1 MVKQKNLSILSFV
14 LVSFCLNLSQAQ
26 TEESVLKGINILP
39 PAPAPAPAPAAAP
52 RPAPTTT
59 PGALGS
65 SGAGFGAGNGTNPQ
79 SGLPDAAVTGDSILT
94 PNVSPG
100 KFAEYQSICRT
111 REYDKLKFQARDTYV
126 AKTEELQQKAKA
138 LLEQKSG
145 FDLTEGFRLL
155 LDLFSQDDL
164 ETFKQLHLHM
174 KKQKLSQMDNE
185 TLNGLNGLAIKNL
198 RLARES
204 FLKALQT
211 DDKNEFVL
219 LALAEVYIKE
229 LNFYEAGAIYEDLN
243 KIKKNAYLA
252 ELCET
257 MVLNSLNADGE
268 KTCLQAARKFPDNPY
283 PLIFAG
289 ITHREREDM
298 SKALSMFKRSLNIRP
313 TEMGYA
319 CLAEL
324 SLIED
329 RSAEAIQYFKLGL
342 ERSPFSPRAL
352 LGLAWTEIKNRDY
365 NAALETFKKACKTGN
380 SSYETELRKAY
391 KKLNDEKVAG
401 AERFMQLA
409 QNCN

>member
-1 MVKQKNLSILSFV
+1 MVKQRKISLFSF
-14 LVSFCLNLSQAQ
+14 LFISFCLSLSQAQ
-26 TEESVLKGINILP
+26 TEESILKGINILP
-39 PAPAPAPAPAAAP
+39 APAPPPAPAP
-52 RPAPTTT
+52 RPAPSPSPSGLNST
-59 PGALGS
+59 
-65 SGAGFGAGNGTNPQ
+65 GAGFGTGGNTNPQ
-79 SGLPDAAVTGDSILT
+79 SGLPDAAVTSDSILT

-100 KFAEYQSICRT
+100 KFAEYESICRT
-111 REYDKLKFQARDTYV
+111 REYDKSKFQARDAFL
-126 AKTEELQQKAKA
+126 AKTEELRKKAKT
-138 LLEQKSG
+138 LLDQKGGVS
-145 FDLTEGFRLL
+145 LAEGFKLL
-155 LDLFSQDDL
+155 QDLLAQEDV
-164 ETFKQLHLHM
+164 ETFKQLHLHL
-174 KKQKLSQMDNE
+174 KKQKLTQMDNE
-185 TLNGLNGLAIKNL
+185 ILNGLNGIAIKNM
-198 RLARES
+198 RVARES
-204 FLKALQT
+204 FLKALQS

-219 LALAEVYIKE
+219 LNLAEVYIKE

-268 KTCLQAARKFPDNPY
+268 KVCLQAARKFPDNPY

-298 SKALSMFKRSLNIRP
+298 TRALGMFKRSLNVRP

-329 RSAEAIQYFKLGL
+329 RSAEAIQYFKLSL
-342 ERSPFSPRAL
+342 QISPFSPRAL

-365 NAALETFKKACKTGN
+365 NGALETFKKACKTGN
-380 SSYETELRKAY
+380 STYEAEVRKAY
-391 KKLNDEKVAG
+391 KKLNDEKVVG